1 MVLAIAISPLH
12 INTKTSKCEFSQT
25 IHHAVKIISKM
36 DLYITSNLALQTMV
50 MVGKDFML
58 GHCWC

>member
-12 INTKTSKCEFSQT
+12 INTKTSKCEFSQN
-25 IHHAVKIISKM
+25 IHHDVKIIPKV
-36 DLYITSNLALQTMV
+36 DLYITSNLVLHTMV

-58 GHCWC
+58 GHC

>member
-1 MVLAIAISPLH
+1 
-12 INTKTSKCEFSQT
+12 
-25 IHHAVKIISKM
+25 M